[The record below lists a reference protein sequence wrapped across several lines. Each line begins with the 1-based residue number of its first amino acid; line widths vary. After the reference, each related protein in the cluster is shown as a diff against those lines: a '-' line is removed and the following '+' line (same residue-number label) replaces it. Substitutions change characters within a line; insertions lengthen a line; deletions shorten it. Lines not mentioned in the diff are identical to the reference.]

1 MKRSKSPSESAM
13 SEVRSR
19 GWPASNRDLEARPTT
34 RVGLRVQ
41 MMAKLTNKRI
51 GGIRCNYTSASS
63 ISLVL
68 SVFAALVC
76 QICTGLEVVVVH
88 GARYR
93 QPVARRTEADFW
105 LDKQQEEHDA

>member
-1 MKRSKSPSESAM
+1 
-13 SEVRSR
+13 
-19 GWPASNRDLEARPTT
+19 
-34 RVGLRVQ
+34 
-41 MMAKLTNKRI
+41 MAKLTQKRI

-68 SVFAALVC
+68 SVFTALVC

-93 QPVARRTEADFW
+93 QPVARVR
-105 LDKQQEEHDA
+105 KQIFGSISSKKSMMHDDDAYGATPRSREYKSPHDLSLAPEDSVTINHIPRSS